1 MSSSVFPVPFSG
13 IQETLIDAKGDL
25 IAGSAADTPA
35 RIAVGSNNQVLTA
48 DSSTATGLKWAT
60 PASNLAVAQI
70 STSSSIS
77 GATFSITGLSSYDYL
92 QFKFGNVGWGTSGG
106 WLQFTF
112 NGDTASN
119 YTFQRTVMVRNTAI
133 VLPTM
138 VTTNNTDSAISLSNS
153 TIPFSNSPSA
163 GYGGILTL
171 NNCKAT
177 GFTSFELQ
185 YNWGDNIGTEETTF
199 IRGIHQSAAAIS
211 SVEIKNSSYSL
222 TQGNYTLWGA

>member
-1 MSSSVFPVPFSG
+1 MAATIFPTPLSG
-13 IQETLIDAKGDL
+13 IQETKLTTTGDTL
-25 IAGSAADTPA
+25 YASAANTAA
-35 RIAVGSNNQVLTA
+35 RLGIGSTGQVLTVA
-48 DSSTATGLKWAT
+48 SGLPSWAT
-60 PASNLAVAQI
+60 PSAANLAVAQI

-92 QFKFGNVGWGTSGG
+92 QFKFGNVSWGTSGG
-106 WLQFTF
+106 WLQFTL

-119 YTFQRTVMVRNTAI
+119 YTYQRSVLVRNTAI

-138 VTTNNTDSAISLSNS
+138 TTTNNTDTSIALSNS
-153 TIPFSNSPSA
+153 TIPWSNSPA
-163 GYGGILTL
+163 GTYGGILTL

-185 YNWGDNIGTEETTF
+185 YNWGDNLGTEETTF

-222 TQGNYTLWGA
+222 TGGNYTLWGA

>member
-1 MSSSVFPVPFSG
+1 MAASVFPVPLSG
-13 IQETLIDAKGDL
+13 IQESKFTTTGDTLYA
-25 IAGSAADTPA
+25 SAANTAA
-35 RIAVGSNNQVLTA
+35 RLGVGTTGQVLTVA
-48 DSSTATGLKWAT
+48 SGLPSWAT
-60 PASNLAVAQI
+60 PTGSSLAVAQI

-92 QFKFGNVGWGTSGG
+92 QFKFGNVGWATSGG
-106 WLQFTF
+106 FLQFTL

-138 VTTNNTDSAISLSNS
+138 VTTNNTDTAISLSNS
-153 TIPFSNSPSA
+153 TIPWSNSPAAS
-163 GYGGILTL
+163 YGGILTL

-222 TQGNYTLWGA
+222 TGGNYTLWGA

>member
-1 MSSSVFPVPFSG
+1 
-13 IQETLIDAKGDL
+13 
-25 IAGSAADTPA
+25 
-35 RIAVGSNNQVLTA
+35 
-48 DSSTATGLKWAT
+48 
-60 PASNLAVAQI
+60 VAQI
-70 STSSSIS
+70 STSSAIS

-92 QFKFGNVGWGTSGG
+92 QFKFGNVGWATSGG

-112 NGDTASN
+112 NSDTSSK

-138 VTTNNTDSAISLSNS
+138 VTTNNTDTQISLSNA

-171 NNCKAT
+171 TNCKAT

-185 YNWGDNIGTEETTF
+185 YNWGDNLGTEETTF
-199 IRGIHQSAAAIS
+199 ITGIYQSAAAIS
-211 SVEIKNSSYSL
+211 SVQISNTLYSL